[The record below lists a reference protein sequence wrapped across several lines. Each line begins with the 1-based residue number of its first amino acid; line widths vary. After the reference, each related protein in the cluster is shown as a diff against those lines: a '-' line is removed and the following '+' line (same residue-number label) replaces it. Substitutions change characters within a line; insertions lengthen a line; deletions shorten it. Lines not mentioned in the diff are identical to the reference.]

1 MIYFIAFSFSL
12 LSSLLT
18 DIAIKRK
25 QFGRNHI
32 FKTVAC
38 FLGVLLPLL
47 LVSALRYD
55 VGMDYSY
62 TYMPMIE
69 SSLKGSIPDTEIF
82 FQFILTIMYR
92 FQLFPQFFFI
102 VTSFIVL
109 IPIVLAIFIRGR
121 NITFS
126 LLIFLFTS
134 TYFWTLSNIRQACGF
149 ALALLGFALL
159 WFGKSPKKFIGVIFI
174 LITPLFHLS
183 CLIYWVFLFYYL
195 FIHLKRK
202 TFIFLFFL
210 AVIISPILLQLLKF
224 FVTSYTKYGYFFD
237 MSGYEIETKQFVTI
251 PYELIVTGFAI
262 YKSKFNFNRIL
273 NIFLVFKL
281 FVIYC
286 LLLNLMTGNGELFI
300 RTYRIVSGFDIV
312 LIPYLCDLMQKN
324 CEKLPQSAFDI
335 LRNFHV
341 NFPFQSTTVALRQ
354 GSIRYNALIICIAGY
369 LCLIFIAQSILN
381 NTFDPLPYQ
390 FFF

>member
-1 MIYFIAFSFSL
+1 MVYIFAFAFSL

-18 DIAIKRK
+18 DIAIKKK
-25 QFGRNHI
+25 QFGWRHP
-32 FKTVAC
+32 FKTIAC
-38 FLGVLLPLL
+38 FFGVLLPLL

-69 SSLKGSIPDTEIF
+69 SSLKGHIPDTELF

-92 FQLFPQFFFI
+92 FQIFPQFFFI

-109 IPIVLAIFIRGR
+109 TPIVLAIFIRGR
-121 NITFS
+121 NISFS
-126 LLIFLFTS
+126 VLIFLFTS

-149 ALALLGFALL
+149 SLALLGFVIL
-159 WFGKSPKKFIGVIFI
+159 WFGKSSKKFIGVIFI
-174 LITPLFHLS
+174 LSTPLFHLS
-183 CLIYWVFLFYYL
+183 CLIYWLFLFYYL
-195 FIHLKRK
+195 FVHIKRK
-202 TFIFLFFL
+202 PFMMLFFL
-210 AVIISPILLQLLKF
+210 AVIASPIFLQLLKF

-237 MSGYEIETKQFVTI
+237 MSGYGIETKQLVTI

-262 YKSKFNFNRIL
+262 YKSKFNFNKII

-281 FVIYC
+281 FVLYC
-286 LLLNLMTGNGELFI
+286 IFLNLMTGNGELFI

-324 CEKLPQSAFDI
+324 NEKLPCEFYDV
-335 LRNFHV
+335 LHKFHV
-341 NFPFQSTTVALRQ
+341 EYPFQSVKGALMQ
-354 GSIRYNALIICIAGY
+354 GSIRYNMLIICIVVY